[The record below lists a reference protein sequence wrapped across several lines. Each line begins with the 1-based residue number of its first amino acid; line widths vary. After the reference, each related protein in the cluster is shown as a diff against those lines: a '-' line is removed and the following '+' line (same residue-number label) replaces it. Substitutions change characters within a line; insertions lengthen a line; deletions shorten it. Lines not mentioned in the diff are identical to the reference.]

1 MSFRCCGP
9 DACPTATTT
18 SVPMDYPALF
28 FMVAV
33 ITAWGTMALLLAV
46 LVAGETVDWW
56 YRKRSRG
63 ALSCVAE

>member
-1 MSFRCCGP
+1 
-9 DACPTATTT
+9 
-18 SVPMDYPALF
+18 MDYPALF